1 MPVSYNL
8 LTNSTASVTGDY
20 VTVLEGGLYI
30 AEAEGTWG
38 GATVT
43 LQRQGA
49 QKQDNISIT
58 DDFGATISFSADG
71 YKVIPIATA
80 EKIRATMS
88 TSGTTSLSATLK
100 RVG

>member
-1 MPVSYNL
+1 MTISYNL
-8 LTNSTASVTGDY
+8 LTDRTASVTGDY
-20 VTVLEGGLYI
+20 QTILEGGLYI

-58 DDFGATISFSADG
+58 DDFGAAISFSADG
-71 YKVIPIATA
+71 YKIIPIGIS

-88 TSGTTSLSATLK
+88 TSGTTSLSVTLK